1 MTAKTVLACGVG
13 VPLIVGTL
21 LMGGCGTP
29 GTQPMEKIANAE
41 LAINQA
47 QDRKAQELAPLELRY
62 AEDNLQKAKAAQQ
75 NGDYE
80 QARRFA
86 EQAIVD
92 AELAEYK
99 AESETARQTTKEMRD
114 SIDALRQETNR

>member
-13 VPLIVGTL
+13 VPLLVGTL

-41 LAINQA
+41 LAINRA
-47 QDRKAQELAPLELRY
+47 QDSKAQDLAPLELRY
-62 AEDNLQKAKAAQQ
+62 AEDNLQKAKAAQK

-80 QARRFA
+80 KAIRFA
-86 EQAIVD
+86 EQALAD
-92 AELAEYK
+92 AELAEAK
-99 AESETARQTTKEMRD
+99 AESEMARQTTKEMRD
-114 SIDALRQETNR
+114 SIDALRKEIKR